1 MNMKQIIFSLL
12 LLPAIYSTATAQDRM
27 VLLVQLNTEQS
38 KIGYFLKTGRKAD
51 AEKIKRET
59 MKMNKKM
66 ISDFTDHFTFCPV
79 YYYVDTNVDLI
90 KSKNFD
96 KILLDAKGM
105 PIANPVAIG
114 SNYLIALYGIDD
126 GTANVT
132 VTKGLVVYTP
142 QFKQIFFLRRF
153 DVEGSAKKYTYTSD
167 FCIEYYPHATMLNH
181 KMGRG
186 TFDN

>member
-12 LLPAIYSTATAQDRM
+12 LLPAIYSTATAQDKM

-38 KIGYFLKTGRKAD
+38 KIGYFIKAGRKAD

-59 MKMNKKM
+59 IKMNKKM

-79 YYYVDTNVDLI
+79 YYYVDTNVDRI

-96 KILLDAKGM
+96 NILLDAKGL
-105 PIANPVAIG
+105 PIANPIG
-114 SNYLIALYGIDD
+114 KDSNYLIALYGTDD

-142 QFKQIFFLRRF
+142 QYKQVYFLRRF
-153 DVEGSAKKYTYTSD
+153 DVEGSAKNYAYSSD
-167 FCIEYYPHATMLNH
+167 FGIEYYPHATMLNH
-181 KMGRG
+181 KMGRL

>member
-12 LLPAIYSTATAQDRM
+12 LLPAVYFTAAAQNKM
-27 VLLVQLNTEQS
+27 AVLVQLNTEQS
-38 KIGYFLKTGRKAD
+38 KIAYFRKTGRNAD

-59 MKMNKKM
+59 IKMNKKM

-79 YYYVDTNVDLI
+79 YYYIDTNVDRI
-90 KSKNFD
+90 KRKNFD
-96 KILLDAKGM
+96 NILLDAKGLPVAN
-105 PIANPVAIG
+105 PIALD
-114 SNYLIALYGIDD
+114 SNYLITLYGIDD

-142 QFKQIFFLRRF
+142 QYKQVYFLRRF
-153 DVEGSAKKYTYTSD
+153 DVEGSAKKYSYSSD
-167 FCIEYYPHATMLNH
+167 FGIEYYPHATMLERRM
-181 KMGRG
+181 KRG